1 MQISTIL
8 FFPYRKLSF
17 PDSVDSLCSKYP
29 CLKFWLTLFTSS
41 GFETQVGN
49 RGSQL
54 SGGQKQRLA
63 IARALLRN
71 PPLLLLD
78 EATSAIDSQSEALI
92 QEALQNV
99 MQCRTTITIAH
110 RLSTI
115 RKADLILVIDAGR
128 IVEKG
133 THDELILKKGK
144 YWALSGLE

>member
-1 MQISTIL
+1 ML
-8 FFPYRKLSF
+8 ELS
-17 PDSVDSLCSKYP
+17 SLEF
-29 CLKFWLTLFTSS
+29 LFWLTLFTRS

-92 QEALQNV
+92 QEALQKA
-99 MQCRTTITIAH
+99 MQARTTITIAH

-115 RKADLILVIDAGR
+115 RNADLILIIDAGR